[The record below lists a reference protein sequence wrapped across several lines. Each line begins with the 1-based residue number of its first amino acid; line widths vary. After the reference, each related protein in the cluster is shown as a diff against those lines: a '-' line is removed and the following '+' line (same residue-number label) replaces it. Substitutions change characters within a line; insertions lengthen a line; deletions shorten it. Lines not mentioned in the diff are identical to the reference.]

1 MDLKPLSP
9 RPSLEQY
16 RKQAKDLV
24 KACASGDS
32 AAIQRCKKYHPRFR
46 SSKGAV
52 EVAQPASRPFVLADG
67 QVVIAREHGFESWPK
82 FTKHISGL
90 AGANSF
96 VSKFERAADAIVS
109 GDAAMLGRLLRE
121 DAELIRARS
130 ARVHGATLL
139 HYIGA
144 NGVEDYRQ
152 KSPAN
157 AVEIAKILLQ
167 AGAEVDA
174 VADSYGESTTLDLVA
189 TSIHPLLAGVQQA
202 LMETLLEAG
211 ATVDHGGGIV
221 NACLANG
228 RGQAAEFL
236 AARGA
241 RLDLEGAAG
250 VGRLDLVRSHWNAD
264 GGFEAS
270 ATRKQMQSGLNWACE
285 YGRNNAVEFLLEK
298 GADLSAPDA
307 NGQTALHW
315 AVVGGHRGTVE
326 LLLERKAPLEVRNVY
341 GGTVLGQAVWCVMH
355 GDRHIDYI
363 SLVETLLSAGAS
375 AQAAGYPTGHERLD
389 ELLRR
394 RGARP

>member
-1 MDLKPLSP
+1 MDLKPLPP

-16 RKQAKDLV
+16 RKQAKDLL
-24 KACASGDS
+24 KACESGDS
-32 AAIQRCKKYHPRFR
+32 TAIQRFKKYHPRFR
-46 SSKGAV
+46 SSKDAAEAV
-52 EVAQPASRPFVLADG
+52 NAPSRPFALADA

-82 FTKHISGL
+82 FTKHIAAL
-90 AGANSF
+90 AGTNSS
-96 VSKFERAADAIVS
+96 VSKFERAADAIVT
-109 GDAAMLGRLLRE
+109 GDAATLDRLLRE

-130 ARVHGATLL
+130 ARVHQATLL

-167 AGAEVDA
+167 AGAEVDT
-174 VADSYGESTTLDLVA
+174 VADSYGKSTTLDLVA
-189 TSIHPLLAGVQQA
+189 TSIHPLLAGVQEA

-211 ATVDHGGGIV
+211 ATVDPGGGIV

-236 AARGA
+236 ASRGA

-250 VGRLDLVRSHWNAD
+250 VGRLDLVGSYWNAD
-264 GGFEAS
+264 GVFAAK

-285 YGRNNAVEFLLEK
+285 YGRNNVVEFLLEK

-315 AVVGGHRGTVE
+315 AVIGGHRDTVE
-326 LLLERKAPLEVRNVY
+326 LLLERKAPLEVRNAY
-341 GGTVLGQAVWCVMH
+341 GGTVLGQAAWCVMH
-355 GDRHIDYI
+355 GDRRVDYI
-363 SLVETLLSAGAS
+363 PIVETLLGAGANV
-375 AQAAGYPTGHERLD
+375 QAAGYPTGHERLD
-389 ELLRR
+389 ELLRHH
-394 RGARP
+394 GARS